1 MILVLVMAFNTFV
14 ALALGFVL
22 GRIYQIRSDELK
34 RRDGFALPPTARIPH
49 PTQRVASEAPSL
61 SGAGGGGRAGLNQ
74 AAIADKAVNSGN
86 AGGGARAWA
95 EMQAN
100 SKKPG
105 ENVAA
110 KLLSKDE
117 ARRIALN
124 MSLVR
129 DGDRSI
135 S

>member
-1 MILVLVMAFNTFV
+1 MPMTLVLEMAFNTFV

-49 PTQRVASEAPSL
+49 PTQRLASEAPSL
-61 SGAGGGGRAGLNQ
+61 SGAGGGGRAALNQ

-95 EMQAN
+95 VRRV
-100 SKKPG
+100 PG
-105 ENVAA
+105 
-110 KLLSKDE
+110 LLRK
-117 ARRIALN
+117 
-124 MSLVR
+124 V
-129 DGDRSI
+129 
-135 S
+135 

>member
-1 MILVLVMAFNTFV
+1 MTLVLVMAFNTFV

-49 PTQRVASEAPSL
+49 PTQRLASEAPSL

-86 AGGGARAWA
+86 AGGGAWAWA
-95 EMQAN
+95 ETLAN
-100 SKKPG
+100 SKKPR

-110 KLLSKDE
+110 RDTVTRTIFAPHSTLPL
-117 ARRIALN
+117 ARKAN
-124 MSLVR
+124 QK
-129 DGDRSI
+129 
-135 S
+135 